1 MDNNKNKNKNE
12 KSKKNK
18 LTKKKMDKLIEE
30 YVSTFDE
37 KDREA
42 YEIAKEHLQSSFSL
56 VKSIGFNKFLTGL
69 ECQKD

>member
-1 MDNNKNKNKNE
+1 MDNKSKNKKNE

-18 LTKKKMDKLIEE
+18 LTKKKLDKLIEE

-42 YEIAKEHLQSSFSL
+42 YKIAQEHLQSSFSL
-56 VKSIGFNKFLTGL
+56 VKSIGFNKFLKEKGF
-69 ECQKD
+69 